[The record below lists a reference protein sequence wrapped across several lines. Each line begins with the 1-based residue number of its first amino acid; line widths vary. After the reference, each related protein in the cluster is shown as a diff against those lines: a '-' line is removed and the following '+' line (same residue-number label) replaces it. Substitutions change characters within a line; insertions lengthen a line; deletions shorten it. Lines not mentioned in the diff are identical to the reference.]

1 MKQISTVCPRDCYD
15 TCSLIVTIG
24 DEEEVLSVEGDPRN
38 PVTQGFACPRG
49 AKDQARLYKNR
60 VEAPVIRQ
68 GKGFERVDWEE
79 ALDVSAQKLGG
90 ILEEYGP
97 EAVLFLDYAG
107 NTGLLTGAFPRRLW
121 NSIGATQTDRALC
134 CESGHEGLALHYGN
148 SHGITPTELREQKLI
163 VFWGF
168 NAAVSSPHIWSLA
181 QQARRSQGARIVVID
196 PRKSRT
202 AKKADLWIQ
211 PRCGSDVGLVYG
223 LINYLIQN
231 DCVNLEFV
239 EKWTSGFEHLK
250 EEAGKWTPDRVE
262 RVTGVSWEL
271 VKRLGDAYGQSTPS
285 ATMIGI
291 GLQKSAQ
298 GADQVRAVSF
308 IPALLGLHRGFFYSN
323 GRAFFV
329 DEAFISGRTLTKKSP
344 KIVEQVAL
352 SELVKNG
359 KFKFIYI
366 SGMNPAVTLPNA
378 HFFREGLWREDIF
391 VIVHET
397 HWTKTTQYADV
408 VLSAPTYLEKEDLV
422 IPWSHNFVQ
431 YSARAIAPINDS
443 RCEWWVMRE
452 FAKRLGLT
460 ENWLYENPWRAI
472 ELAHENAFEGGC
484 FEELRLGKML
494 RLKMKPKD
502 CYPTSSGKIEFYS
515 TRAEKMGLKPLPTQV
530 SLYVGEEQFVLLTS
544 ATPKYTHTQFQEVYG
559 PIPPVVTIN
568 PQDAEKL
575 NFQAGDEV
583 MLANERGHVQ
593 MNVVVSNTV
602 PEGVVWCPRLSE
614 GLAGEP
620 QNGLMSSVPQS
631 IGSGPRFNSTKVTI
645 QILTE

>member
-1 MKQISTVCPRDCYD
+1 M
-15 TCSLIVTIG
+15 
-24 DEEEVLSVEGDPRN
+24 
-38 PVTQGFACPRG
+38 A
-49 AKDQARLYKNR
+49 
-60 VEAPVIRQ
+60 
-68 GKGFERVDWEE
+68 
-79 ALDVSAQKLGG
+79 
-90 ILEEYGP
+90 
-97 EAVLFLDYAG
+97 
-107 NTGLLTGAFPRRLW
+107 
-121 NSIGATQTDRALC
+121 
-134 CESGHEGLALHYGN
+134 
-148 SHGITPTELREQKLI
+148 
-163 VFWGF
+163 
-168 NAAVSSPHIWSLA
+168 
-181 QQARRSQGARIVVID
+181 
-196 PRKSRT
+196 
-202 AKKADLWIQ
+202 
-211 PRCGSDVGLVYG
+211 
-223 LINYLIQN
+223 
-231 DCVNLEFV
+231 
-239 EKWTSGFEHLK
+239 
-250 EEAGKWTPDRVE
+250 
-262 RVTGVSWEL
+262 
-271 VKRLGDAYGQSTPS
+271 
-285 ATMIGI
+285 M
-291 GLQKSAQ
+291 
-298 GADQVRAVSF
+298 
-308 IPALLGLHRGFFYSN
+308 
-323 GRAFFV
+323 
-329 DEAFISGRTLTKKSP
+329 
-344 KIVEQVAL
+344 
-352 SELVKNG
+352 
-359 KFKFIYI
+359 
-366 SGMNPAVTLPNA
+366 
-378 HFFREGLWREDIF
+378 
-391 VIVHET
+391 IVHET

-472 ELAHENAFEGGC
+472 ELAHENAFEEGC